1 MCNMLLERKQFEEDT
16 RIRDES
22 LFHCASGRIGV
33 RGCFEE
39 GVPEGAV
46 SIRGTYLN
54 GFAEKEAISYNEKL
68 YGFTD
73 SKETIVNLPD
83 AQGIELTVNGKKLCC
98 WSDKACDYYYALD
111 MNAGMVV
118 RHFVYMTENGKLDI
132 SFERFASI
140 ERPGLFTIGCR
151 VKSVDFS
158 GELDI
163 KSFLN
168 GNVRNFTSTSD
179 PRMASGDGKML
190 KVNFAGVRAYKNA
203 DDAGKVM
210 EIEAE
215 TINSHRMVSAAVLH
229 DISLYSGGA
238 YAKVSCEYLCNDELI
253 TAKAVFNIVPGDEIV
268 LYKYCY
274 YQELQDRENRYQ
286 ELFAAEQ
293 YGFEE
298 LKKEQKNNFDRFW
311 DVSRVLIDSD
321 EVKQEYMDYC
331 LYALYCSAGRDGMTS
346 ISAKGLTGEGYE
358 GHYFWD
364 SEIYIFPFFL
374 MTEPKI
380 AKALLEYRYLHLND
394 ARKHAERMGH
404 MSGALYP
411 WRTISG
417 SECSSHY
424 PSGSAQYHING
435 DIAHA
440 FSSYWY
446 ATGDESF
453 LEKTCELLV
462 ETARL
467 WIDAGHWYEGQFRID
482 CVTGPDEYTCLVNNN
497 YYTNSCAAENLLNAA
512 RLCGEL
518 KKRGNFE
525 ALKAKL
531 NLSEEE
537 IEAFRN
543 AGENM
548 YFPHDEKLKIIA
560 QDDSFL
566 KKKRWNIEKI
576 PKDKFPLLMNYH
588 PILINR
594 YQVLKQADSVL
605 ANHIY
610 REEDLLTMKRSFE
623 YYEAITTHDSSLSN
637 CIYAIVAARLGDMER
652 AEGYFTSCIGTDTS
666 DQNGNTKDG
675 LHIANMGGVYRVM
688 TCGFGGVSMQCGT
701 LSIFPILPASF
712 SKLSFPV
719 FWQGRRILVSAEKDL
734 CTLQLL
740 EGQPLTLEVFGQQ
753 VLLAGTSTVRRTV
766 KGVVFDLDGV
776 ITDTAV
782 FHYRAWKTLADS
794 LGISFNEELNENF
807 KGVSRAQCLKLLLAW
822 GNRQVSEAEFDELLE
837 RKNNIYCEYL
847 ETLTPANILP
857 GIEACLAM
865 LKEKHI
871 PTALFSVSKNTD
883 TILSKLGLTAA
894 FDAVV
899 TGRDIQHS
907 KPHYEGYLLSAMRLG
922 VDPRL
927 CMMVED
933 SVAGITGAKAVSMK
947 TLAIM
952 ARNTAGADKCV
963 PSTAGVQCAVAEM
976 TGCAN

>member
-190 KVNFAGVRAYKNA
+190 KVNYAGVRAHENA
-203 DDAGKVM
+203 DDTCKVM
-210 EIEAE
+210 EVEAE

-238 YAKVSCEYLCNDELI
+238 YSKVSCEYLCNDELI

-364 SEIYIFPFFL
+364 SEIYIFPFL
-374 MTEPKI
+374 LLTNPEI
-380 AKALLEYRYLHLND
+380 AKSLVLYRYSKLESAKQH
-394 ARKHAERMGH
+394 ARLMGH
-404 MSGALYP
+404 ETGALYP
-411 WRTISG
+411 WRTITG

-424 PSGSAQYHING
+424 PTGSAQYHING
-435 DIAHA
+435 DIARA
-440 FSSYWY
+440 FTQYWNV
-446 ATGDESF
+446 TEDISILPE
-453 LEKTCELLV
+453 LCEVLL

-467 WIDAGHWYEGQFRID
+467 WMNVGHYHDGTFRIES
-482 CVTGPDEYTCLVNNN
+482 VTGPDEYTCLVNNN
-497 YYTNSCAAENLLNAA
+497 YYTNAGAAANLKSAVKLINILKISGEYETFTKKTGVKEEELTAFAEAAE
-512 RLCGEL
+512 
-518 KKRGNFE
+518 K
-525 ALKAKL
+525 
-531 NLSEEE
+531 
-537 IEAFRN
+537 
-543 AGENM
+543 M
-548 YFPHDEKLKIIA
+548 YLPFDEKLGIIK

-566 KKKRWNIEKI
+566 DKKILDLDSI
-576 PKDKFPLLMNYH
+576 PKENFPLLLHYH
-588 PILINR
+588 PLFLNR
-594 YQVLKQADSVL
+594 HQVSKQADAVL
-605 ANHIY
+605 A
-610 REEDLLTMKRSFE
+610 DFLFGGLTPITSKRTFD
-623 YYEAITTHDSSLSN
+623 YYEAITTHDSSLSK
-637 CIYAIVAARLGDMER
+637 CIFGIMAEKLGDSTKAKE
-652 AEGYFTSCIGTDTS
+652 YFLETLSTDM
-666 DQNGNTKDG
+666 DDKHKNTRDG
-675 LHIANMGGVYRVM
+675 LHTANMGGSYLMVVRGFAGL
-688 TCGFGGVSMQCGT
+688 TINDCG
-701 LSIFPILPASF
+701 LSIFPMLPDGF
-712 SKLSFPV
+712 NKYSFPIGYK
-719 FWQGRRILVSAEKDL
+719 GRCIRITVDSDGVK
-734 CTLQLL
+734 L
-740 EGQPLTLEVFGQQ
+740 ELKSGNPIEI
-753 VLLAGTSTVRRTV
+753 TVYGKPVIVTNQETCVERKCKAV
-766 KGVVFDLDGV
+766 IFDLDGV
-776 ITDTAV
+776 ITDTAG
-782 FHYRAWKTLADS
+782 FHYKAWKRIADE
-794 LGISFNEELNENF
+794 LKIPFDEERNEAF
-807 KGVSRAQCLKLLLAW
+807 KGVSRKTCLELLLKW
-822 GNRQVSEAEFDELLE
+822 GNKSLSDEEFEKTLV
-837 RKNNIYCEYL
+837 RKNEYYKEML
-847 ETLTPANILP
+847 KDITPDNILP
-857 GIEACLAM
+857 GVKECIRN
-865 LKEKHI
+865 LKDKGVKI
-871 PTALFSVSKNTD
+871 ALFSVSKNTD
-883 TILSKLGLTAA
+883 TILKQLSLADE
-894 FDAVV
+894 FDAKV
-899 TGRDIQHS
+899 TGYDIEFS
-907 KPHYEGYLLSAMRLG
+907 KPHFEGYLKAAERLG
-922 VDPRL
+922 IDPRL
-927 CMMVED
+927 CVMVED
-933 SVAGITGAKAVSMK
+933 SVAGIEGAKKQLLK
-947 TLAIM
+947 TFAIM
-952 ARNTAGADKCV
+952 KENTAGADICV
-963 PSTAGVQCAVAEM
+963 PSTKDLEKINQLL
-976 TGCAN
+976 

>member
-1 MCNMLLERKQFEEDT
+1 MQYEERNFEET
-16 RIRDES
+16 SRLKRES
-22 LFHCASGRIGV
+22 LFHLASGQLGV
-33 RGCFEE
+33 RGSFEE
-39 GVPEGAV
+39 GAPEGAL

-54 GFAEKEAISYNEKL
+54 GFCENEAITYNEKL
-68 YGFTD
+68 CGFPEE
-73 SKETIVNLPD
+73 KQQLVNLPD
-83 AQGIELTVNGKKLCC
+83 AQTIRITANGRLISCFEGKDLVQT
-98 WSDKACDYYYALD
+98 LD
-111 MNAGMVV
+111 M
-118 RHFVYMTENGKLDI
+118 ENGVYRR
-132 SFERFASI
+132 SFTFEEGAGRLRITFTRLVSFVCQGIFAVECRI
-140 ERPGLFTIGCR
+140 ESDGFEGALEIESGLNPDVC
-151 VKSVDFS
+151 
-158 GELDI
+158 
-163 KSFLN
+163 
-168 GNVRNFTSTSD
+168 NFTDPSD
-179 PRMASGDGKML
+179 PRVASGNGKML
-190 KVNFAGVRAYKNA
+190 KTVFSGYI
-203 DDAGKVM
+203 G
-210 EIEAE
+210 EAMAVTSE
-215 TINSHRMVSAAVLH
+215 TKNSHRKAACVSAH
-229 DISLYSGGA
+229 DIPDMAASEPGPHG
-238 YAKVSCEYLCNDELI
+238 ELSEKK
-253 TAKAVFNIVPGDEIV
+253 TVFLSENSDFVFHKFSFYKEI
-268 LYKYCY
+268 
-274 YQELQDRENRYQ
+274 QDDSELQDAVSC
-286 ELFAAEQ
+286 LEQ
-293 YGFEE
+293 AKKQGFET
-298 LKKEQKNNFDRFW
+298 LKKAQREYLDDFW
-311 DVSRVLIDSD
+311 KHSRVVVEGNEELQTQLDF
-321 EVKQEYMDYC
+321 C
-331 LYALYCSAGRDGMTS
+331 LYGMLSSAGRDGKTNVA
-346 ISAKGLTGEGYE
+346 AKGLSGEGYE

-453 LEKTCELLV
+453 LKKTCELLV

-518 KKRGNFE
+518 KMRGNFE
-525 ALKAKL
+525 ELKAKL

-566 KKKRWNIEKI
+566 KKKRWDIEKI

-637 CIYAIVAARLGDMER
+637 CIYAIMAARLGDAER
-652 AEGYFTSCIGTDTS
+652 AERYFSRCVGTDTS
-666 DQNGNTKDG
+666 DRNGNTKDG
-675 LHIANMGGVYRVM
+675 LHIANMGGVYRVL
-688 TCGFGGVSMQCGT
+688 TAGFGGVKITGQG
-701 LSIFPILPASF
+701 LSLFPVLPAEIRRIQ
-712 SKLSFPV
+712 FPV
-719 FWQGRRILVSAEKDL
+719 YYMGRRLLVTAENNL
-734 CTLQLL
+734 CTVKLF
-740 EGQPLTLEVFGQQ
+740 EGDPLNVEVFGRN
-753 VLLAGTSTVRRTV
+753 VSVGAEEITVARKV

-776 ITDTAV
+776 ITDTAS
-782 FHYRAWKTLADS
+782 FHYKAWKKLADE
-794 LGISFNEELNENF
+794 LGIEFNEELNENF
-807 KGVSRAQCLKLLLAW
+807 KGVSRSKCLSLLLEW
-822 GNRQVSEAEFDELLE
+822 GKREVGEEEFARLLE
-837 RKNNIYCEYL
+837 KKNEIYCEYL
-847 ETLTPANILP
+847 DSLTPEYVLP
-857 GIEACLAM
+857 GITDTIRM
-865 LKEKHI
+865 LKGNGI
-871 PTALFSVSKNTD
+871 RTALFSVSKNTD
-883 TILSKLGLTAA
+883 RILRKLDLTGT

-899 TGRDIQHS
+899 TGNDISYS
-907 KPHYEGYLLSAMRLG
+907 KPHFEGYLLSAERIG
-922 VDPRL
+922 TDPRL
-927 CMMVED
+927 CAMVED
-933 SVAGITGAKAVSMK
+933 SVAGITGAKQISMR
-947 TLAIM
+947 TVAIM
-952 ARNTAGADKCV
+952 KNNAADADLCI
-963 PSTAGVQCAVAEM
+963 PATENLCEAIQTM
-976 TGCAN
+976 I